1 MVRFALLSAALA
13 VGDAARIAK
22 KRNASISIVNGEPAD
37 ECEWKWQVGLGSGT
51 TPWCGGMIISEN
63 WVLTAAHCLS
73 GETSVSV
80 IAGQWNVRQTS
91 GNEQRRT
98 ASNVIMHPQYNSG
111 TLEYDFGLLELDTP
125 FTFNSC
131 VGAIPLP
138 TADVSDGDSC
148 WITGWGTLRSGGSQ
162 PDVLQEAQVN
172 VISNQRC
179 MDDFDYGQGMI
190 TDSMLC
196 AQGRNANGG
205 ITDACQG
212 DSGGPLVCQQGGQ
225 FVIQGATSWGYGCAG
240 ATAPGV
246 WARVWN
252 QLDWIQSTAYTGPPT
267 PAPPTPPPPPP
278 GTWELSGSGCT
289 MSGACV
295 SSSNYPS
302 NYGNNQA
309 CTVQLWG
316 DIPLSTEAF
325 DTESGY
331 DYLTV
336 GGTQYSGSS
345 GPSSGS
351 YTGAM
356 TWSSDY
362 SVVRSGWRICRTD

>member
-1 MVRFALLSAALA
+1 M
-13 VGDAARIAK
+13 
-22 KRNASISIVNGEPAD
+22 NG
-37 ECEWKWQVGLGSGT
+37 
-51 TPWCGGMIISEN
+51 
-63 WVLTAAHCLS
+63 
-73 GETSVSV
+73 
-80 IAGQWNVRQTS
+80 
-91 GNEQRRT
+91 
-98 ASNVIMHPQYNSG
+98 
-111 TLEYDFGLLELDTP
+111 
-125 FTFNSC
+125 C
-131 VGAIPLP
+131 VGTVCLP
-138 TADVSDGDSC
+138 GANDVAPGSTC
-148 WITGWGTLRSGGSQ
+148 WITGWGTLSSGGSS
-162 PDVLQEAQVN
+162 PNVLQEAAVQVL
-172 VISNQRC
+172 SNQEC
-179 MDDFDYGQGMI
+179 KDTGYSSSQI

-196 AQGRNANGG
+196 AQGRNSNGG

-295 SSSNYPS
+295 SSSNYPG

-309 CTVQLWG
+309 CSVQLWG
-316 DIPLSTEAF
+316 DIPLRTEAF
-325 DTESGY
+325 NTESGY

-336 GGTQYSGSS
+336 GGTPYSGSS
-345 GPSSGS
+345 GPPSGS